1 MAVKFMKLFLEMSAM
16 AVVGT
21 LIAVLIVEWLSGCGE
36 VEYFADG
43 TWRTYDCVFV
53 PYEVEEGI
61 WDEGHIQ

>member
-1 MAVKFMKLFLEMSAM
+1 M